1 MLTKTSI
8 TAIRILLHLVQRKGK
23 EPIAPAEAAAYL
35 GASSTYLSKINT
47 QLVKAEIL
55 EAHRG
60 VNGGVTLARSP
71 KDITLLEI
79 VEACQ
84 GKILGDYCTPHTKLD
99 EVCAFHQAM
108 VALQRAVV
116 DTLRGWTLAALA
128 ARPQPAE
135 HLRNKVD
142 CRMAAG
148 TRLPADK
155 S

>member
-8 TAIRILLHLVQRKGK
+8 TAIQLLLYLVERKGRD
-23 EPIAPAEAAAYL
+23 PVAPAEAAAYL

-47 QLVKAEIL
+47 QLVKAQIL
-55 EAHRG
+55 AAHRG

-71 KDITLLEI
+71 KDVTLLDI

-108 VALQRAVV
+108 VALQRAIV
-116 DTLRGWTLAALA
+116 DTLRGWTLATLA
-128 ARPQPAE
+128 ARPRPAE
-135 HLRNKVD
+135 HLRSKVA
-142 CRMAAG
+142 CRMAGAREAG
-148 TRLPADK
+148 DK